1 MFRCQILI
9 NGISYEATDDLK
21 NWDDFGISQK
31 RPNHDGVIRSFST
44 QFEFV
49 KRSYNLLKEEFE
61 QHYLSAKAA
70 IVFYLRNNSWN
81 WDEVFRCAL
90 DFSTYSDNGY
100 VISINAID
108 NTLAAIIKAKK
119 SIQYEY
125 PVADLE
131 TSNLNYDRLV
141 KKNNAKWIIT
151 GDNIEIDDINYVEN
165 TFYASGSPTGA
176 QTTYTIPIYITGNPE
191 IDIKDIIEIYDV
203 DKKVVSAYDYSDR
216 YFIKNISEENVSVNI
231 KLNFELDVEFAG
243 EGTPNIRLESYPHDG
258 KVLFY
263 QALVN
268 GKNTIELDKDF
279 IIQPGMIFFFGVM
292 TTTNYVKIT
301 QTLPHA
307 SNEFVEISFLGRGE
321 PVNID
326 VISPSTILSKL
337 LASMTE
343 NTIEHSS
350 SIDYILSSEGT
361 SIKFNR
367 LLERTYIMA
376 AESARGLPKAKIYT
390 SYKKFCE
397 WMETEF
403 GYVPV
408 INENTV
414 TFMHRDK
421 LFSSTV
427 VKDLG
432 TEINDYEFSVNDSLI
447 YSSVKVGYDKQDYDS
462 INGRDEFRFTNEFST
477 GLRLTDNTLSLI
489 SPYRADAYGIEF
501 LVQKRGEDTTDNDSD
516 NDVFF
521 VECINNL
528 STGILDLNRPYS
540 EGQLSGLLSPDTM
553 FNLNYSP
560 RFMLE
565 ANKKYIGACTNLLK
579 FASSD
584 GNSDVSIDGVKETDD
599 FSIPERLFTVSEVE
613 VETSDIIPPD
623 DLLGLV
629 SLNNRGRT
637 VTGYIKQIKSYI
649 GKAKSSSYTL
659 IVKDINIS
667 GAQEDK
673 SITVTPQKLAFEEYE
688 SKKANV
694 ITDPHEISWTTT
706 IKDK

>member
-1 MFRCQILI
+1 MYFRCQILI

-21 NWDDFGISQK
+21 NWDDFELAYK
-31 RPNHDGVIRSFST
+31 RSSYDGVIRSFST

-49 KRSYNLLKEEFE
+49 NRSYDLLKEEFYKN
-61 QHYLSAKAA
+61 YLSSKAG
-70 IVFYLRNNSWN
+70 IVFYKRNNSWN

-90 DFSTYSDNGY
+90 DFSTYSEDGY

-125 PVADLE
+125 LVADLQ
-131 TSNLNYDRLV
+131 TSNLKYDGLKFLYEGKYTLGGQSYESDGV
-141 KKNNAKWIIT
+141 AYINIQKNVATVGKPYFYSIPLYKL
-151 GDNIEIDDINYVEN
+151 DNSELPKLDSPLRFDDVSFTELSNLNECSPFVEALSDIHVDINFRTDY
-165 TFYASGSPTGA
+165 YATSKEGGIKNFFLLIFKKDSSGNVSEVKSYESDGI
-176 QTTYTIPIYITGNPE
+176 YKYINEVIPVDLSKGESLIFAIHIYFISIVSNN
-191 IDIKDIIEIYDV
+191 IDI
-203 DKKVVSAYDYSDR
+203 A
-216 YFIKNISEENVSVNI
+216 FP
-231 KLNFELDVEFAG
+231 NF
-243 EGTPNIRLESYPHDG
+243 S
-258 KVLFY
+258 
-263 QALVN
+263 
-268 GKNTIELDKDF
+268 
-279 IIQPGMIFFFGVM
+279 FGV
-292 TTTNYVKIT
+292 NFKSKIN
-301 QTLPHA
+301 
-307 SNEFVEISFLGRGE
+307 SVD
-321 PVNID
+321 ID
-326 VISPSTILSKL
+326 VISPNTILSKL
-337 LASMTE
+337 LDSMTE
-343 NTIEHSS
+343 NTIDHKGVIDVTLPSS
-350 SIDYILSSEGT
+350 GGITPIE
-361 SIKFNR
+361 FNR

-397 WMETEF
+397 WMEAEF

-421 LFSSTV
+421 LFSSTI

-477 GLRLTDNTLSLI
+477 GLKLTDNTLSLI

-521 VECINNL
+521 VECDDSVPVDQPL
-528 STGILDLNRPYS
+528 PLYRPYS
-540 EGQLSGLLSPDTM
+540 ESQLSGLLSPDTM

-613 VETSDIIPPD
+613 VETSDIISPD

-629 SLNNRGRT
+629 SLNNKGEI
-637 VTGYIKQIKSYI
+637 VTGYIKQLKLNIAKDKS
-649 GKAKSSSYTL
+649 ASYSL
-659 IVKDINIS
+659 IVKNI
-667 GAQEDK
+667 
-673 SITVTPQKLAFEEYE
+673 
-688 SKKANV
+688 KK
-694 ITDPHEISWTTT
+694 
-706 IKDK
+706 